1 MPGETVSSLPVTRV
15 PVTIGSTVAKGGL
28 DTTSVDAVNRTTDPN
43 EFVAV
48 TRAIRYLPTTLALAI
63 KPESNPVAVTGS
75 GTGLLVVVLLPS
87 CPALFAPQHSISPLY
102 RTAQVCC
109 CPADIEVAT
118 PFPETVT
125 GVKLC
130 RGHVLLLPS

>member
-48 TRAIRYLPTTLALAI
+48 NEERMYLP
-63 KPESNPVAVTGS
+63 K
-75 GTGLLVVVLLPS
+75 
-87 CPALFAPQHSISPLY
+87 SISASTRVL
-102 RTAQVCC
+102 
-109 CPADIEVAT
+109 EVA
-118 PFPETVT
+118 PLIGKQPE
-125 GVKLC
+125 GA
-130 RGHVLLLPS
+130 VLDAEATSESHLYH

>member
-1 MPGETVSSLPVTRV
+1 MAS
-15 PVTIGSTVAKGGL
+15 GGL
-28 DTTSVDAVNRTTDPN
+28 DTASVDAVNRTTDPN

-48 TRAIRYLPTTLALAI
+48 TRAIRCLPTTLALA
-63 KPESNPVAVTGS
+63 KKAESNIVPITGS
-75 GTGLLVVVLLPS
+75 GTGLMVVVLLPS
-87 CPALFAPQHSISPLY
+87 CPEPFAPQHSISPLY

-118 PFPETVT
+118 PFTETVT

-130 RGHVLLLPS
+130 RGHVLLLPSCPALFRPQH